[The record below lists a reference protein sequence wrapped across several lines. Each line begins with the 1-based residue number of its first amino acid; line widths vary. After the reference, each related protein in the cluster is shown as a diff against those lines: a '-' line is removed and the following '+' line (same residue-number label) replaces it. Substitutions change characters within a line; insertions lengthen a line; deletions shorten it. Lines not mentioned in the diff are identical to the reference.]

1 MPMRNYILGFV
12 SVLILVGIA
21 GGAYFLGK
29 EKSTPDT
36 QEVSTTTSPTNTN
49 TPTSQTSPSPTP
61 EATPDSN
68 VTEQVIAAIKTKNTQ
83 PIEGYMA
90 DTVQVR
96 LESSSCCGPLT
107 KTEAMSQLS
116 YLDTATNWDFDQTNP
131 IIVGVKAASPQ
142 FYGTNWIVGVA
153 SNEYLFSFKLNSQNK
168 IEAYN
173 LAATYKLI
181 TP

>member
-1 MPMRNYILGFV
+1 MRNYILGFV
-12 SVLILVGIA
+12 SVLVLIGIA
-21 GGAYFLGK
+21 GGAYYIGK
-29 EKSTPDT
+29 QKSTPSV

-49 TPTSQTSPSPTP
+49 TPASLISPSPTP
-61 EATPDSN
+61 EATPDNN
-68 VTEQVIAAIKTKNTQ
+68 VSEQVIAAIKTKNTQ

-90 DTVQVR
+90 DTIQVR

-116 YLDTATNWDFDQTNP
+116 YLDPATGWDFDPTNP
-131 IIVGVKAASPQ
+131 IIVNVAAASPQ
-142 FYGTNWIVGVA
+142 FYGTGWIVGVA